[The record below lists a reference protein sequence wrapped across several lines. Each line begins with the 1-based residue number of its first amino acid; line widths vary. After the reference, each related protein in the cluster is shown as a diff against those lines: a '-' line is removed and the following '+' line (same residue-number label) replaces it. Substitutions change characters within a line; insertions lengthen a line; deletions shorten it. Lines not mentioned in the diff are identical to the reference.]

1 MVRTLMS
8 GVARGPGVMGI
19 LNVTPDS
26 FSDGGRFFDAGE
38 AVGHAL
44 RMMAEGAAVIDVG
57 GESTRP
63 GSQPVD
69 EDEQLRR
76 VVPVIRG
83 LRAAD
88 GDVAIS
94 IDTRSARV
102 AREALDAGADVINDV
117 SALGDDPEMAQ
128 VAAESGAY
136 VILMHRRGTPA
147 DMQRDGG
154 PFYADVVGEVL
165 SFLVERAAWAEA
177 KGVARERIFVDPGLG
192 FGKRHEHNLQLMAA
206 LPRFAATGLPVVVG
220 ASRKRFIGTVTGEE
234 EPAARLFGS
243 LACAALAAWS
253 GAALIRVHDVG
264 PTVQVVRMIGAIAE
278 AVR

>member
-1 MVRTLMS
+1 
-8 GVARGPGVMGI
+8 MGI

-26 FSDGGRFFDAGE
+26 FSDGGRFTDVGA
-38 AVGHAL
+38 AVEHAL
-44 RMMAEGAAVIDVG
+44 RMIAEGAVVIDVG

-63 GSQPVD
+63 GAEPVG
-69 EDEQLRR
+69 EEEQLRR
-76 VVPVIRG
+76 VLPVIRA

-88 GDVAIS
+88 GDAAIS

-102 AREALDAGADVINDV
+102 AEAAIGAGADVINDV
-117 SALGDDPEMAQ
+117 SALGDDPEMAR
-128 VAAESGAY
+128 VAAQSGAN

-154 PFYADVVGEVL
+154 PYYADVAGEVL
-165 SFLVERAAWAEA
+165 AYLVERAAWTEA
-177 KGVARERIFVDPGLG
+177 QGVARERILIDPGLG

-234 EPAARLFGS
+234 NAGARLYGS
-243 LACAALAAWS
+243 LACAASAAWS
-253 GAALIRVHDVG
+253 RAALIRAHDVG